1 MAFIS
6 QSDSSLFLLSI
17 SNVQIPPFPL
27 CVALMYIEYFSAQN
41 GLRIWTNL
49 LFVLCWCLG
58 ESMLT
63 AVGAMRCSLKYFRS
77 ISKSAMDSG
86 ESMLTAVCAMRCSL
100 KYFRS
105 ISKSAMD
112 SGYQQANVVIL
123 PSHLAKDF
131 EAFCRS
137 NPAPLPLL
145 YGSQSG
151 ETSCPPLAK
160 QADIRTDI
168 SQYCVYQEGRLVET
182 VSSLQNYITQPS
194 SRTAS
199 EQPVCQWSD
208 MVCFY
213 LGCSFGFEGRLKK
226 AGVPVRNVEQGRNVS
241 MYRTSVPCIPTGV
254 FSCPLVVSMRP
265 IPAGLLDTAVEVT
278 HIKPQAHGAPLHIG
292 DPALLG
298 IQDLSRPDYG
308 ERVELQ
314 PGDVSVFWACGVT
327 AIEAILSS
335 KPSLAFSHSPGCM
348 FLTDLPDS
356 ASSSPITSVELN
368 PDLTPLC
375 FLVSHNPLFYSL
387 ASKKAVAKIRQLE
400 TIIGEDPGERGIRAL
415 FLQDE
420 LLRSCLALS
429 HSSSVAITTG
439 FPTHYMHSP
448 PDETD
453 GPPGAIAIATMLL
466 SLGKQVTLVTDR
478 RALEMNQA
486 IINEAVRT
494 GVLKTTIPLVTFE
507 DTGPDSALHFLCHHG
522 DPSKPRY
529 DHLVAIE
536 RSGRAEDGNYYNM
549 RGVNIKHLVDP
560 IDDLF
565 IAAKDIAGITTT
577 GIGDGGNELGM
588 GKVKEKVKSLMPNG
602 NLIACVVPADYAIT
616 AGVSNWGGYAVACGL
631 YLLHTCPSHQR
642 YLKKGLGL
650 ENASPQEQLQDWTAN
665 LPSVDKEESI
675 LSTLV
680 HFGIRSGKTAHLAME
695 VDGLTFHPT
704 HSDII
709 TRLVEITVG
718 SATCNP

>member
-1 MAFIS
+1 ME
-6 QSDSSLFLLSI
+6 QLDPLSSLSPAELRLLIRQEDSRI
-17 SNVQIPPFPL
+17 RSTT
-27 CVALMYIEYFSAQN
+27 
-41 GLRIWTNL
+41 GLAN
-49 LFVLCWCLG
+49 
-58 ESMLT
+58 
-63 AVGAMRCSLKYFRS
+63 
-77 ISKSAMDSG
+77 
-86 ESMLTAVCAMRCSL
+86 
-100 KYFRS
+100 
-105 ISKSAMD
+105 
-112 SGYQQANVVIL
+112 GYQQANVVIL
-123 PSHLAKDF
+123 PSHLANDF

-182 VSSLQNYITQPS
+182 VSNLQNYITQKS
-194 SRTAS
+194 SRT
-199 EQPVCQWSD
+199 EQPVMHHCQWSD

-265 IPAGLLDTAVEVT
+265 VPAGLLDTAVEVT

-314 PGDVSVFWACGVT
+314 PGDVTVFWACGVT
-327 AIEAILSS
+327 AIEAILNS

-356 ASSSPITSVELN
+356 ASCSPITNVELD
-368 PDLTPLC
+368 PELTPLC
-375 FLVSHNPLFYSL
+375 FLVSSNPLFYSL

-400 TIIGEDPGERGIRAL
+400 MIIGEDPGERGIRAL

-478 RALEMNQA
+478 RALAMYQA

-494 GVLKTTIPLVTFE
+494 DVLKTTIPLVTFE

-536 RSGRAEDGNYYNM
+536 RSGRAKDGNYYNM
-549 RGVNIKHLVDP
+549 RGVNIRNLVDP

-565 IAAKDIAGITTT
+565 IAAKDIAGINTT

-602 NLIACVVPADYAIT
+602 SLIACVVPADYAIT

-650 ENASPQEQLQDWTAN
+650 EHTSHQKQLQDWTAN

-680 HFGIRSGKTAHLAME
+680 HFGIRSGRTAHLAME

>member
-1 MAFIS
+1 ME
-6 QSDSSLFLLSI
+6 QLDPLSSLSPAELRLLIRQEDYRIRSTT
-17 SNVQIPPFPL
+17 
-27 CVALMYIEYFSAQN
+27 
-41 GLRIWTNL
+41 GLAN
-49 LFVLCWCLG
+49 
-58 ESMLT
+58 
-63 AVGAMRCSLKYFRS
+63 
-77 ISKSAMDSG
+77 
-86 ESMLTAVCAMRCSL
+86 
-100 KYFRS
+100 
-105 ISKSAMD
+105 
-112 SGYQQANVVIL
+112 GYQQANVVIL